1 LKLVFIYFEADQI
14 MYIDTKTEVAA
25 EEVDTTG
32 QYISAIRIPNRFR
45 TNVSRLFSCFV
56 FS

>member
-1 LKLVFIYFEADQI
+1 